1 MNKLLY
7 ICVAIFSKYGEY
19 LKDIYFKY
27 PYIIILMCVFCP
39 FIFLPS
45 CYFFGM
51 LTIFNKRIKYNQVS
65 SKYIGNRRIQYS
77 DFEYNNKKLIF
88 INIHLIPGG
97 NKKTKERLKEI
108 KEILKL
114 CKKYDNIIISGD
126 FNAAVD
132 SKEYK
137 YMIKKG
143 YKSAVKEYCNEEL
156 NTFPSGKSVKCID
169 FIWIKGDIKV
179 SNALVF
185 GGIDASDHKGIKVSL
200 EI

>member
-1 MNKLLY
+1 
-7 ICVAIFSKYGEY
+7 
-19 LKDIYFKY
+19 
-27 PYIIILMCVFCP
+27 
-39 FIFLPS
+39 
-45 CYFFGM
+45 M
-51 LTIFNKRIKYNQVS
+51 LTILNNKINYNDVK

-77 DFEYNNKKLIF
+77 VFNYNDKEIIF
-88 INIHLIPGG
+88 VNIHLIPGG
-97 NKKTKERLKEI
+97 NKKTKERMIEI
-108 KEILKL
+108 KKILKL

-126 FNAAVD
+126 FNAEVD

-169 FIWIKGDIKV
+169 FIWIKGNIKV
-179 SNALVF
+179 SNAWVF